1 MKLWNLMGTT
11 AAVAIVAA
19 HAAFADVT
27 PEQVWTGWKDLAAS
41 AGQTIAASSESREG
55 AALVVKGL
63 TISST
68 SPEADA
74 TLTIDQVTFT
84 DQGDGTVEV
93 TASDSYPLKVR
104 AAGETGKADV
114 LTTIQISHPGLAIDV
129 SGTPEE
135 MRYDFSAPTLSVKLA
150 GVEGPDPAEIPQDLT
165 VEATVTAL
173 AGNYIV
179 ASAEGGLRSVSSNA
193 TADALSMI
201 IKGSDTSDPANPSKI
216 DAKVTLTQLAGTS
229 TGKSVAEMTDLAAAL
244 RAGMAAEGNFTY
256 GGTTLDMT
264 VAEAKGDTKL
274 SSSASGGEVT
284 FALDA
289 GQMAYGGKAR
299 DMSMTMSGGDL
310 PVPQI
315 SMAYKEGAFNF
326 AMPVS
331 KSDAPAPFGFGLKLA
346 DLTISDALWNLFDP
360 GVQLPRDPMTVI
372 VDTAGTATLN
382 VDLMD
387 DKAIMGLG
395 DASPGALNSLDI
407 KALQVKMVGADVT
420 GSGALTFDNSDMV
433 TYGGFPAPTGT
444 INLKAVGLNGL
455 LDKLTAMGLMPEDQV
470 MGARMMLG
478 MFAKAVDGQPDTMV
492 SDLEFKDK
500 HFFANGMQL
509 Q

>member
-1 MKLWNLMGTT
+1 MKPWTLMGTT
-11 AAVAIVAA
+11 ACAAILAA
-19 HAAFADVT
+19 QAAFADVT
-27 PEQVWTGWKDLAAS
+27 PEQVWTGWKDMATS
-41 AGQTIAASSESREG
+41 AGQTVTAASESREG
-55 AALVVKGL
+55 ASLVVKGL
-63 TISST
+63 SIASSG
-68 SPEADA
+68 EGADA

-84 DQGDGTVEV
+84 DKGDGSVSV

-104 AAGETGKADV
+104 AAGEEGKADV
-114 LTTIQISHPGLAIDV
+114 LTTIDISHPGLRVDV
-129 SGTPEE
+129 SGSPDE
-135 MRYDFSAPTLSVKLA
+135 MRYDFAAPTLSVKLA
-150 GVEGPDPAEIPQDLT
+150 GVESPDPAEIPEDLV

-179 ASAEGGLRSVSSNA
+179 AGAADGARSVSSNA
-193 TADALSMI
+193 TADAFSMI
-201 IKGSDTSDPANPSKI
+201 LQGTDTSDPGNASKI
-216 DAKVTLTQLAGTS
+216 SAKVTLTQIAGTS
-229 TGKSVAEMTDLAAAL
+229 TGKSVGDMANMAAAL
-244 RAGMAAEGNFTY
+244 KAGMAAEGNFTY
-256 GGTTLDMT
+256 GGTTMDMT
-264 VAEAKGDTKL
+264 VAEATGETKV
-274 SSSASGGEVT
+274 SSSASGGDVT

-346 DLTISDALWNLFDP
+346 DLTVSDELWNMFDP
-360 GVQLPRDPMTVI
+360 GMQLPRDPMTVI
-372 VDTAGTATLN
+372 VDTTGTATLN

-387 DKAIMGLG
+387 DAAIMAMG

-407 KALQVKMVGADVT
+407 KALQVKMAGADVT
-420 GSGALTFDNSDMV
+420 GSGALTFDNGDLV

-444 INLKAVGLNGL
+444 ISLKAMGLNGL
-455 LDKLTAMGLMPEDQV
+455 LDKLTAMGLVPEDQV

-478 MFAKAVDGQPDTMV
+478 MFAKVVEGQPDTMV